1 MDVISQQTT
10 VRGRVQGVGFRAYTR
25 HCAQTLAVAGHV
37 RNLPDGSV
45 HILACADPDVLRE
58 FWALIQL
65 GPPLSRV
72 EHLVISDT
80 DFIPENKRFD
90 IVF

>member
-1 MDVISQQTT
+1 MDVVSQQTT

-25 HCAQTLAVAGHV
+25 HCAQKLGLTGHV

-45 HILACADPDVLRE
+45 HILACAAPDTLRE

-72 EHLVISDT
+72 EPLAITDM
-80 DFIPENKRFD
+80 DFIPESKRFD